1 MEDYLSCPVCLE
13 IFDFSIRTP
22 LLLCCGH
29 TLCKLCVIEIA
40 KKSLICPFDRALDCR
55 VLDTIPKNI
64 TLLQII
70 SHKSAKKS
78 FPCSFHFTKKIKFY
92 CFSCKIGFC
101 TFCMPDHTSHAWVDL
116 ESDDNIKNKLKEP
129 VDALILTIKQ
139 SHQNLAFYENHLTSS
154 KQTTNQMILD
164 TKKKFQSI
172 RNEVDN
178 KEKEI
183 LVCIQEISKEIQDKL
198 QDKFMNAL
206 SVFEE
211 NQAALLEIQK
221 FAVGINDEDFGKRIF
236 TLNMIDEII
245 KSRKHQLLQFDDMMV
260 DCKIHV
266 NGVSHIKKMI
276 SKISVENFTE
286 NHNDS
291 NQVLTKRKKLYD
303 EVCY

>member
-1 MEDYLSCPVCLE
+1 
-13 IFDFSIRTP
+13 
-22 LLLCCGH
+22 
-29 TLCKLCVIEIA
+29 
-40 KKSLICPFDRALDCR
+40 
-55 VLDTIPKNI
+55 
-64 TLLQII
+64 
-70 SHKSAKKS
+70 
-78 FPCSFHFTKKIKFY
+78 
-92 CFSCKIGFC
+92 
-101 TFCMPDHTSHAWVDL
+101 
-116 ESDDNIKNKLKEP
+116 
-129 VDALILTIKQ
+129 
-139 SHQNLAFYENHLTSS
+139 
-154 KQTTNQMILD
+154 
-164 TKKKFQSI
+164 
-172 RNEVDN
+172 
-178 KEKEI
+178 